1 MEPAMPNPYAVRGE
15 GAAVPGVD
23 ANTSPDSATKWRWVT
38 IAVLGATVAQLA
50 AAATFASR
58 LPQFEAKGFGVRL
71 VAYPALMLSV
81 PAIWALVRR
90 ARARSSPLPWAGF
103 ALIMVPFLIDVSGN
117 SANLYDTLLWWD
129 DANHLVNWA
138 FLCAGVGLL
147 LLRAAIEPTWALGL
161 VIAGL
166 GALLAIG
173 WELAEWYTFIRHGTE
188 LDTAYTD
195 TLGDLA
201 LSSLGGCAA
210 AVLVVRY
217 ANRRTRELSRRAPE
231 VP

>member
-1 MEPAMPNPYAVRGE
+1 MEPGMPNPYAVPHE
-15 GAAVPGVD
+15 EAAVPGAGAD
-23 ANTSPDSATKWRWVT
+23 NPTDSDPKWRWVT
-38 IAVLGATVAQLA
+38 VVVLGATVAQLA
-50 AAATFASR
+50 AAATFASE
-58 LPQFEAKGFGVRL
+58 LPQFDAKGFGVRL
-71 VAYPALMLSV
+71 VAYPALMLAV
-81 PAIWALVRR
+81 PAIWAFARR

-103 ALIMVPFLIDVSGN
+103 ALIMVPFLIDVTGN
-117 SANLYDTLLWWD
+117 SANLYDTLSWWD
-129 DANHLVNWA
+129 DANHLANWA
-138 FLCAGVGLL
+138 FLCGGVGVL

-201 LSSLGGCAA
+201 LGSLGGCAA
-210 AVLVVRY
+210 AVVVVRY
-217 ANRRTRELSRRAPE
+217 ANRRTPGLSARALREP
-231 VP
+231 